1 MTGSGDLREESG
13 VPIRFSAPE
22 GITISPMT
30 RKNVSRRERL
40 SRLIDTFFGSP
51 FAPLEL
57 PALRDAQID
66 HEAVLRTARV
76 HQLAE
81 LGRREV
87 REVSVADLTDA
98 DQLLINLRDSIE
110 DRCILWVCVVDSAD
124 DRIAIDEAL
133 PGLVRVLGHHCGG
146 ATVIGLH
153 TASIT
158 RSVITEHPE
167 KLAVFTG
174 IDTAYLPR
182 DIVRSLTKAKVSLT
196 HTNALMRLAREPKSW
211 VYLTIFIYSSL
222 RALPVM
228 FVPQFHG
235 SLLWL
240 WVIDIGTAI
249 PYTWGLLAMFTAAV
263 PWVRLAGVLTTVI
276 TFIAPY
282 VYFWLHGDDY
292 PPYIVVVIVGMIVA
306 SIGVEVWRF
315 TQERRLQ
322 RSYGVCVTA

>member
-1 MTGSGDLREESG
+1 MN
-13 VPIRFSAPE
+13 
-22 GITISPMT
+22 
-30 RKNVSRRERL
+30 RKNVSSRERL
-40 SRLIDTFFGSP
+40 SRLSDAFFGSP

-57 PALRDAQID
+57 PALKNASID
-66 HEAVLRTARV
+66 YEAVLRTARV

-87 REVSVADLTDA
+87 REVNVNDLIDP
-98 DQLLINLRDSIE
+98 DRLLAYLRDSIE
-110 DRCILWVCVVDSAD
+110 DRCILWVCAVNSTAERDAVDD
-124 DRIAIDEAL
+124 AL
-133 PGLVRVLGHHCGG
+133 PGLVRVLGKHHSG

-153 TASIT
+153 TASIA
-158 RSVITEHPE
+158 RSVIVEHPE
-167 KLAVFTG
+167 KLGVFTG

-182 DIVRSLTKAKVSLT
+182 DIVRSLTKAKVTLT
-196 HTNALMRLAREPKSW
+196 HTNAFMRLAREPKLW

-263 PWVRLAGVLTTVI
+263 PWVRLAGMVTTVV

-282 VYFWLHGDDY
+282 VYFWVHGDDY
-292 PPYIVVVIVGMIVA
+292 PPYITVVITGMIVA
-306 SIGVEVWRF
+306 SVGVELWRF
-315 TQERRLQ
+315 TQERKLQ
-322 RSYGVCVTA
+322 RTYGACEVV

>member
-1 MTGSGDLREESG
+1 M
-13 VPIRFSAPE
+13 
-22 GITISPMT
+22 
-30 RKNVSRRERL
+30 SRRERL
-40 SRLIDTFFGSP
+40 SRLLDAFFGSP

-57 PALRDAQID
+57 PALREASID
-66 HEAVLRTARV
+66 YEAVLRTARV

-87 REVSVADLTDA
+87 REVSVGVLTDP
-98 DQLLINLRDSIE
+98 DRLLAHLRDSIE
-110 DRCILWVCVVDSAD
+110 DRCILWVCVVNSAD
-124 DRIAIDEAL
+124 ERDAIEAAL
-133 PGLVRVLGHHCGG
+133 PALVRVLGEHRSG

-158 RSVITEHPE
+158 RSVIVEHPE
-167 KLAVFTG
+167 KLGVFTG

-196 HTNALMRLAREPKSW
+196 HTSALMRLAREPKSW

-240 WVIDIGTAI
+240 WIIDIGTAI

-263 PWVRLAGVLTTVI
+263 PWVRLAGMVTTVV

-292 PPYIVVVIVGMIVA
+292 PPYITIVIVGMIVA
-306 SIGVEVWRF
+306 SVGVEVWRF
-315 TQERRLQ
+315 RQERKLQ
-322 RSYGVCVTA
+322 RTYAACEAA

>member
-1 MTGSGDLREESG
+1 M
-13 VPIRFSAPE
+13 
-22 GITISPMT
+22 
-30 RKNVSRRERL
+30 
-40 SRLIDTFFGSP
+40 
-51 FAPLEL
+51 
-57 PALRDAQID
+57 
-66 HEAVLRTARV
+66 RTARV

-87 REVSVADLTDA
+87 REVSVSDLIDP
-98 DQLLINLRDSIE
+98 DRLLIHLRDSIE
-110 DRCILWVCVVDSAD
+110 DRCILWVCAVDSSK
-124 DRIAIDEAL
+124 DRAAIEGAL
-133 PGLVRVLGHHCGG
+133 PGLVRVLGQHCNGS
-146 ATVIGLH
+146 TVIGLH
-153 TASIT
+153 TASIA

-167 KLAVFTG
+167 KLDVFTG

-182 DIVRSLTKAKVSLT
+182 DIVRSLTKAKIVLT
-196 HTNALMRLAREPKSW
+196 HTSAIMRLAREPKSW

-263 PWVRLAGVLTTVI
+263 PWVRLAGMVTTVV

-282 VYFWLHGDDY
+282 VYFWVHGDDY
-292 PPYIVVVIVGMIVA
+292 PPYITLVIIGMIVA
-306 SIGVEVWRF
+306 SIAVEAWRF

-322 RSYGVCVTA
+322 RSYGACAVA

>member
-1 MTGSGDLREESG
+1 MNQG
-13 VPIRFSAPE
+13 VPIPFSGLEAT
-22 GITISPMT
+22 TISPMS
-30 RKNVSRRERL
+30 RKSVSRRERL
-40 SRLIDTFFGSP
+40 SRLLDAFFGSP

-57 PALRDAQID
+57 PALRDASID
-66 HEAVLRTARV
+66 YEAVLRTARV

-87 REVSVADLTDA
+87 REVSVADLTNLDR
-98 DQLLINLRDSIE
+98 LLDHLRDSIE
-110 DRCILWVCVVDSAD
+110 DRCILWVCVVDSAA
-124 DRIAIDEAL
+124 DRDAIDEVL
-133 PGLVRVLGHHCGG
+133 PGLVRVLGTHHSG
-146 ATVIGLH
+146 ATVIGMH

-158 RSVITEHPE
+158 RSVIVEHPQ
-167 KLAVFTG
+167 KLEVFTG

-182 DIVRSLTKAKVSLT
+182 DIVRSLTKAKATLT
-196 HTNALMRLAREPKSW
+196 HTSALMRLAREPKSW

-263 PWVRLAGVLTTVI
+263 PWVRLAGMVTTVV

-292 PPYIVVVIVGMIVA
+292 PPYIVLVIAGMIVA

-315 TQERRLQ
+315 RQERKLQ
-322 RSYGVCVTA
+322 QTYAACESA

>member
-1 MTGSGDLREESG
+1 
-13 VPIRFSAPE
+13 
-22 GITISPMT
+22 MT
-30 RKNVSRRERL
+30 RKKVSRRERL

-57 PALRDAQID
+57 PALRDAEID
-66 HEAVLRTARV
+66 YEAVLRTARV

-87 REVSVADLTDA
+87 REVAAADLIEPDR
-98 DQLLINLRDSIE
+98 LLELLRDSIE
-110 DRCILWVCVVDSAD
+110 DRCILWVCVVDSVQERA
-124 DRIAIDEAL
+124 AIEEAL
-133 PGLVRVLGHHCGG
+133 PALVRILGRHRDGR
-146 ATVIGLH
+146 TVIGLH

-167 KLAVFTG
+167 KLSVFTG

-182 DIVRSLTKAKVSLT
+182 DIVRSLTKARVALT
-196 HTNALMRLAREPKSW
+196 HTNSLMRLAREPKSW

-263 PWVRLAGVLTTVI
+263 PWVRLAGMVTTVV

-292 PPYIVVVIVGMIVA
+292 PPYITLVIIGMIVA
-306 SIGVEVWRF
+306 SIGVEAWRF

-322 RSYGVCVTA
+322 RSYGACAIA

>member
-1 MTGSGDLREESG
+1 
-13 VPIRFSAPE
+13 
-22 GITISPMT
+22 MT
-30 RKNVSRRERL
+30 RKSVSRRERL

-57 PALRDAQID
+57 AALRDAEID
-66 HEAVLRTARV
+66 YEAVLRTARV

-87 REVSVADLTDA
+87 REVSVADLIDP
-98 DQLLINLRDSIE
+98 DQLLEHLRDSIE
-110 DRCILWVCVVDSAD
+110 DRCILWVCVVTSDEERA
-124 DRIAIDEAL
+124 AIDEAL
-133 PGLVRVLGHHCGG
+133 PGLVRVLGRHCEGG
-146 ATVIGLH
+146 AVIGLH
-153 TASIT
+153 TASIA
-158 RSVITEHPE
+158 RSVIVEHPE
-167 KLAVFTG
+167 RLDVFTG

-182 DIVRSLTKAKVSLT
+182 DIVRSLMKAKVSLT
-196 HTNALMRLAREPKSW
+196 HTSALMRLAREPKSW
-211 VYLTIFIYSSL
+211 VYLMIFIYSSL

-240 WVIDIGTAI
+240 WVIDIGTAV

-263 PWVRLAGVLTTVI
+263 PWVRLAGMVTTVV

-282 VYFWLHGDDY
+282 VYFWVHGDHY
-292 PPYIVVVIVGMIVA
+292 PPYITVVIVGMIVA
-306 SIGVEVWRF
+306 SVAVEVWRF

-322 RSYGVCVTA
+322 RSYGACAAV